1 MKHRVNPD
9 KRQGKGGALEKSSL
23 AVVDGEASGVHED
36 ASIFETP
43 LLASQDHSTETGN
56 PNIPKHFF
64 LVLRCCFV
72 FPVQVH
78 RPQGWQED
86 ELVLCSKT
94 AAPHV
99 IISAASSDQDCDL
112 A

>member
-1 MKHRVNPD
+1 MKHRVKAD
-9 KRQGKGGALEKSSL
+9 KRQEKGGGLEKSSP

-43 LLASQDHSTETGN
+43 LLASQDHSTKTVN
-56 PNIPKHFF
+56 PIPEHFF
-64 LVLRCCFV
+64 LVLRCGFV
-72 FPVQVH
+72 FQSKSTALKAGKRERWFSAAIL
-78 RPQGWQED
+78 RP
-86 ELVLCSKT
+86 
-94 AAPHV
+94 PHV

>member
-1 MKHRVNPD
+1 MKLSVNPD
-9 KRQGKGGALEKSSL
+9 KRQEKGGGLEERNSP
-23 AVVDGEASGVHED
+23 AVVDGEASGVHEGV
-36 ASIFETP
+36 SIFEI
-43 LLASQDHSTETGN
+43 LWLASQDHSSETVN
-56 PNIPKHFF
+56 SIPEHFF
-64 LVLRCCFV
+64 LVLRFCFV

-78 RPQGWQED
+78 LAQGWQEG
-86 ELVLCSKT
+86 EVVLCSKT

>member
-1 MKHRVNPD
+1 M
-9 KRQGKGGALEKSSL
+9 
-23 AVVDGEASGVHED
+23 DGEASGVHEG

-43 LLASQDHSTETGN
+43 LLASQDHSSKTVN
-56 PNIPKHFF
+56 PIPEHFF
-64 LVLRCCFV
+64 LVLRCWFV

-78 RPQGWQED
+78 RAQGWQEG
-86 ELVLCSKT
+86 EVVLCSKT

-99 IISAASSDQDCDL
+99 IISAASPDQDCDL